1 MKRWIPIAAG
11 IAVVIGVGALLL
23 LIIGRDRASTVE
35 VAPGRYLSRELLI
48 PDASFLIDSVEEEL
62 LYPPIRS
69 LVDPDEPLDRDLVE
83 DIQLDV
89 VESLR
94 SELLSRSEEGV
105 EELLFDE

>member
-1 MKRWIPIAAG
+1 MKRFIPIAVGVA
-11 IAVVIGVGALLL
+11 VIGAGVILL
-23 LIIGRDRASTVE
+23 LILRADRPSMVE

-69 LVDPDEPLDRDLVE
+69 VVDPDEPLDRDLIE
-83 DIQLDV
+83 EIQLDV

-94 SELLSRSEEGV
+94 SELLLRSEEGV

>member
-11 IAVVIGVGALLL
+11 VAVIAIVTLLFIAL
-23 LIIGRDRASTVE
+23 RPDRSSPSE

-48 PDASFLIDSVEEEL
+48 PDASFLIDSVEDEL
-62 LYPPIRS
+62 LYPSIQS
-69 LVDPDEPLDRDLVE
+69 VVDPDEPLERALIE

-94 SELLSRSEEGV
+94 SELLPRAEAGM